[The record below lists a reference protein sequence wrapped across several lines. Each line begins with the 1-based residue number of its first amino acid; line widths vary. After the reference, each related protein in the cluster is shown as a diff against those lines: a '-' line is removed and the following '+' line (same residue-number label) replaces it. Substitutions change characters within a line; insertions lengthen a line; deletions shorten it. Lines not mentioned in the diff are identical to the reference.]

1 MKYLL
6 LLLLASSLLPLDGRA
21 APSCFPDAPK
31 RRVLDVA
38 ERKALAHSK
47 ANAPAACL
55 KGKVQCHFE
64 VSRMDDEILVV
75 VEVAVA
81 VADGKPPKCLF
92 PLHAGQASLYDRD
105 GKFVRTMPDG

>member
-6 LLLLASSLLPLDGRA
+6 LLLLASSLFPLDGRA

-31 RRVLDVA
+31 RRVLDVS

-47 ANAPAACL
+47 ANTPAACL
-55 KGKVQCHFE
+55 KGKLQCHFE

-75 VEVAVA
+75 VEVALP
-81 VADGKPPKCLF
+81 DGKPPKCLF

-105 GKFVRTMPDG
+105 GKFVRTMPHG